1 MDEETKKLK
10 NKNKETK
17 EGDDVVA
24 AESSFGSVNLHIDPT
39 LITMNDVRQLGTQ
52 QNAALNRD
60 LFLTLK
66 GKYPSLSDKDKDFHI
81 AMMLY
86 RLAVKSSSLQSD
98 DDTTGIT
105 YTREGVE
112 VDLSD
117 KLWTDVV
124 FNSKG
129 IGNRTNAL
137 RVWGRTNDA
146 LYLAFC
152 RQNRN
157 LSYGGRPLD
166 AGIPAGYHY
175 LCADFLTG
183 AGLTDLECAV
193 YIQAKEQLLKKRG
206 ADEVVVTNVRQLGKF
221 NTR

>member
-1 MDEETKKLK
+1 MDDETKKLK
-10 NKNKETK
+10 NKTNETK

-24 AESSFGSVNLHIDPT
+24 AESSYGSVNLHIDPT

-66 GKYPSLSDKDKDFHI
+66 GKYPNLPDKDKDFHI

-124 FNSKG
+124 YNSKG

-146 LYLAFC
+146 LHLAFC

-183 AGLTDLECAV
+183 AGLTDLEWAG

-206 ADEVVVTNVRQLGKF
+206 ADEVVVTNGRQLGKF

>member
-1 MDEETKKLK
+1 MDDETKKLK
-10 NKNKETK
+10 NKTKEPK
-17 EGDDVVA
+17 EGDNVVA
-24 AESSFGSVNLHIDPT
+24 AESSFGFVNLNIDPT
-39 LITMNDVRQLGTQ
+39 LIAMNDVLKLGTQ

-66 GKYPSLSDKDKDFHI
+66 GKYPNLSDKDKDFHI

-98 DDTTGIT
+98 DDTTGVT

-124 FNSKG
+124 FGSKG

-152 RQNRN
+152 IQNRN

-166 AGIPAGYHY
+166 AGIPAGYPY
-175 LCADFLTG
+175 PCAISLTG
-183 AGLTDLECAV
+183 AGLTDLESAV
-193 YIQAKEQLLKKRG
+193 YLQAKEQLLKKG
-206 ADEVVVTNVRQLGKF
+206 GPDEVVVTNVRQLGEF

>member
-1 MDEETKKLK
+1 MDDETKKLK

-39 LITMNDVRQLGTQ
+39 LIAMNDVRQLGTQ

-66 GKYPSLSDKDKDFHI
+66 GKYPNLPDKDKDFHI

-98 DDTTGIT
+98 DDTTGMT
-105 YTREGVE
+105 YTRDGVE
-112 VDLSD
+112 VELSE

-124 FNSKG
+124 F
-129 IGNRTNAL
+129 TL
-137 RVWGRTNDA
+137 RVLVIVLTPFESGVELTMPFIW
-146 LYLAFC
+146 LFVYLTAT
-152 RQNRN
+152 

>member
-1 MDEETKKLK
+1 MDDETKKLK

-66 GKYPSLSDKDKDFHI
+66 GKYPNLPDKDKDFHI

-98 DDTTGIT
+98 DDATGIT

-152 RQNRN
+152 QTESQFELWRTSARRRIPVGNRHHVC
-157 LSYGGRPLD
+157 GFLD
-166 AGIPAGYHY
+166 WSWF
-175 LCADFLTG
+175 D
-183 AGLTDLECAV
+183 DLECAV

-206 ADEVVVTNVRQLGKF
+206 ADEVVVPILRQLGKF

>member
-1 MDEETKKLK
+1 MDDETKKLK
-10 NKNKETK
+10 NQSQETK
-17 EGDDVVA
+17 EGDHFVA
-24 AESSFGSVNLHIDPT
+24 AESSFGSLNLHIDPT
-39 LITMNDVRQLGTQ
+39 LIAMNDVRQLGTQ

-66 GKYPSLSDKDKDFHI
+66 GKYPNLPDQDKDFHI
-81 AMMLY
+81 TFMLY
-86 RLAVKSSSLQSD
+86 RLTVKNSSLPSD
-98 DDTTGIT
+98 HYSTGVT

-112 VDLSD
+112 VELADQ
-117 KLWTDVV
+117 LWTDVV
-124 FNSKG
+124 VNSKG

-146 LYLAFC
+146 LYLAFW
-152 RQNRN
+152 RPNRN

-183 AGLTDLECAV
+183 TGLTDLEWAV
-193 YIQAKEQLLKKRG
+193 DLPAKEALLKKQG
-206 ADEVVVTNVRQLGKF
+206 ADEGVITNGRQLGKF

>member
-1 MDEETKKLK
+1 MDDETKKLK
-10 NKNKETK
+10 NKNKSRK
-17 EGDDVVA
+17 KGDDVVA

-39 LITMNDVRQLGTQ
+39 LIAMNDVRQLGTQ

-66 GKYPSLSDKDKDFHI
+66 GKYPNLPDKDKDFHI

-98 DDTTGIT
+98 DDTTGMT

-112 VDLSD
+112 VELSD

-137 RVWGRTNDA
+137 RVWGRSNDA

>member
-1 MDEETKKLK
+1 MDDETKKLK

-24 AESSFGSVNLHIDPT
+24 TDSSYSSGNLLIDPT
-39 LITMNDVRQLGTQ
+39 LITMNDVRPLNSQ
-52 QNAALNRD
+52 QNPALNID

-66 GKYPSLSDKDKDFHI
+66 GKYPNLPDKDKDFHI

-86 RLAVKSSSLQSD
+86 RLAIKSSSLQSD

-112 VDLSD
+112 IHLSD
-117 KLWTDVV
+117 ILWTDCVY
-124 FNSKG
+124 NSKS
-129 IGNRTNAL
+129 IVNRTTAL
-137 RVWGRTNDA
+137 SVWAITNDA
-146 LYLAFC
+146 LYLPFC
-152 RQNRN
+152 KRNRN
-157 LSYGGRPLD
+157 LSYGGRPLN

-175 LCADFLTG
+175 LCAHFLTG

-193 YIQAKEQLLKKRG
+193 YIQPKEQLSKKRA
-206 ADEVVVTNVRQLGKF
+206 ADEVVATSVRQLGKL

>member
-1 MDEETKKLK
+1 MDDETKKLK
-10 NKNKETK
+10 NKTRKRKKATMLLLP
-17 EGDDVVA
+17 
-24 AESSFGSVNLHIDPT
+24 STSFGSVNLHIDPT

-66 GKYPSLSDKDKDFHI
+66 GKYPNLPDKDKDFHI

-98 DDTTGIT
+98 DDATGIT

-117 KLWTDVV
+117 KLWTDIV

>member
-1 MDEETKKLK
+1 MDDETKKLK
-10 NKNKETK
+10 NKNKEAK

-66 GKYPSLSDKDKDFHI
+66 GKYPNLPDKDKDFHI

-137 RVWGRTNDA
+137 RVLGRTSDD

-157 LSYGGRPLD
+157 LSYGRTSARRRDSGRVSL
-166 AGIPAGYHY
+166 
-175 LCADFLTG
+175 LVCVFLTG